1 MAKAGSEVSLSRV
14 PSEMH
19 TALLL
24 GDALNDLID
33 REPKAQVAIITRED
47 RTARRLY
54 GALHNQLPVR
64 FVEGGQFSFKPGID
78 ITTVQQVKGLEFDY
92 VVIPDASDEVYP
104 DDPASRRMLHV
115 AATRAIHQLWVLTEG
130 RWSQIVPNDLTDT
143 PR

>member
-92 VVIPDASDEVYP
+92 VVVLDADAQSYP
-104 DDPASRRMLHV
+104 DTPAARRLLHV
-115 AATRAIHQLWVLTEG
+115 AATRAVHQLWMMSVG
-130 RWSQIVPNDLTDT
+130 T
-143 PR
+143 PSPLLADIDAR